1 MSHSMGTRAGRTR
14 ASGAYVRLAV
24 MGALSFASMYVL
36 MYAMVDR
43 LDNVIPNRNQ
53 AYMAGLMTA
62 PMLLFELLLMG
73 SMYARVRVNA
83 AIAIFSATMLV
94 MLWLLIRHQVGIGDE
109 QFLKSMI
116 PHHSGAI
123 LMCEAARLHDPELTR
138 LCETI
143 VSSQREEIEI
153 MRAKLR
159 NERTA
164 SNARCGPSSLVRR
177 ARAVASPCCDNGA
190 VDD

>member
-1 MSHSMGTRAGRTR
+1 MNHAIGTHARHES
-14 ASGAYVRLAV
+14 ASGAYIRLAV

-43 LDNVIPNRNQ
+43 LGNVIPNRNQ

-73 SMYARVRVNA
+73 SMYARRGLNA
-83 AIAIFSATMLV
+83 AIALFSAGMLV
-94 MLWLLIRHQVGIGDE
+94 VLWLSIRQQVAIGDE

-116 PHHSGAI
+116 PHHAGAI
-123 LMCEAARLHDPELTR
+123 LMCEEASLEAPELVR
-138 LCETI
+138 LCESI
-143 VSSQREEIEI
+143 IASQREEIEI

-159 NERTA
+159 DERT
-164 SNARCGPSSLVRR
+164 PSHQ
-177 ARAVASPCCDNGA
+177 
-190 VDD
+190 